1 MELLVKHALEKD
13 DILDILTTAIEGGI
27 GYWACLRNDDEGWA
41 EGRKQWK
48 EEHKDD
54 PDPIPCYC
62 DVAYKVM
69 EMGKAVKFTDAELY
83 DDDPDLEYWELTME
97 KFLNG
102 CALFIAKTGKDIQK
116 AMEESD
122 FDAEDADMIIQYA
135 LFGEL
140 VFG

>member
-1 MELLVKHALEKD
+1 MELLVTHKLEKD

-27 GYWACLRNDDEGWA
+27 GYWACLRNDDPDWA

-48 EEHKDD
+48 EEHKNDAD
-54 PDPIPCYC
+54 PTPCYC

-69 EMGKAVKFTDAELY
+69 EMGKAVKFTDAELD

-97 KFLNG
+97 KFLKG
-102 CALFIAKTGKDIQK
+102 CSQYIQVTGKDIKK
-116 AMEESD
+116 AMDESD